1 MQADII
7 ELKEKMRDFHN
18 EALIDVFG
26 LECILLKVN
35 EMFEVASE
43 SFQKITLNNIDIEN
57 TDFFHNIKMTPEV
70 IADYYREYTAF
81 TNDTDAMAEQG
92 RRVDVSTLE
101 GRILQ
106 LHTIQRAMEKL
117 ERLLLDDM
125 LRIQVSRV

>member
-43 SFQKITLNNIDIEN
+43 SFQKITLNNTDIEN

-106 LHTIQRAMEKL
+106 LHTIQRAKEKL
-117 ERLLLDDM
+117 
-125 LRIQVSRV
+125 